1 MFSSEHLSIVHSNGS
16 PQGSPLWVQVPST
29 QVSVP
34 LQKMSSLHGAVLL
47 TWPQPVAGSH
57 ESSVQGL
64 LSSQLGPVPPT
75 QAPPEQVSPVVQAFP
90 SSQGLLLLVNTHPV
104 AGSHVSVVQMLLS
117 LQVGAGPPTHTPPEQ
132 VSPVVHALL
141 SSHGA
146 VLFVWTQC
154 PLVASQ
160 VSVVQT
166 LPSSQVAG
174 HATTTVTVDSL
185 ESFGGSGCPCSTTV
199 TVPTFVTSFA
209 PTGKVASSWHW
220 NVKVFVPPAETGP
233 KVKVM
238 VVTGGS
244 SVVQLVV
251 VLGSLSSQERNVH
264 PSGT

>member
-57 ESSVQGL
+57 
-64 LSSQLGPVPPT
+64 
-75 QAPPEQVSPVVQAFP
+75 VSAVQA
-90 SSQGLLLLVNTHPV
+90 
-104 AGSHVSVVQMLLS
+104 LLS
-117 LQVGAGPPTHTPPEQ
+117 LQFGAAPPTQVPPEH

-146 VLFVWTQC
+146 VLFVWTQR

-185 ESFGGSGCPCSTTV
+185 ES
-199 TVPTFVTSFA
+199 
-209 PTGKVASSWHW
+209 
-220 NVKVFVPPAETGP
+220 
-233 KVKVM
+233 
-238 VVTGGS
+238 
-244 SVVQLVV
+244 
-251 VLGSLSSQERNVH
+251 
-264 PSGT
+264 